1 MADKEKTKVQ
11 DSNGTFGELK
21 FMVTDYAKQQTV
33 EPLKNLGKW
42 AAFGVAGGL
51 LLTIGAFLTGLG
63 FLRLFQKMS
72 FLSEECALL
81 PNEGGASLTCDTTWT
96 FVPYLMVFGLLIAAA
111 GACFYAMT
119 KTPEWMDDDA

>member
-1 MADKEKTKVQ
+1 MADKEKTKVK

-42 AAFGVAGGL
+42 AAYGVVGGL

-72 FLSEECALL
+72 FLSEEC
-81 PNEGGASLTCDTTWT
+81 EVGASGTCDTTWT
-96 FVPYLMVFGLLIAAA
+96 FLPYLMVFGLLMAVA
-111 GACFYAMT
+111 GVCFYAMT
-119 KTPEWMDDDA
+119 KTPEWMEDDA

>member
-1 MADKEKTKVQ
+1 MADKEKTKVK

-42 AAFGVAGGL
+42 AAFGVAGGVM
-51 LLTIGAFLTGLG
+51 LTIGAFLSGLG
-63 FLRLFQKMS
+63 FLRLFQKLS
-72 FLSEECALL
+72 FLSETCDV
-81 PNEGGASLTCDTTWT
+81 GGVDSTCDTWWTW
-96 FVPYLMVFGLLIAAA
+96 VPYGLVTLMLLVAA

-119 KTPEWMDDDA
+119 KTPEWLEDDE

>member
-1 MADKEKTKVQ
+1 MADKEKIKVK

-42 AAFGVAGGL
+42 AAFGVAGGVM
-51 LLTIGAFLTGLG
+51 LTIGAFLTGLG
-63 FLRLFQKMS
+63 FLRLFQKFS
-72 FLSEECALL
+72 FLSEDCQI
-81 PNEGGASLTCDTTWT
+81 GGAAATCDTTWT
-96 FVPYLMVFGLLIAAA
+96 FLPYLMVFGLLIAAA
-111 GACFYAMT
+111 GVCFYAMT